1 MWLGNHASAY
11 YYCICTRAYIAMRN
25 RENERGYT
33 ITYNLSWKWRLP
45 RTNSKHLDIFL
56 LHENEKSQTT
66 SAPLNRELFAA
77 HTLSHAHADIIE
89 SNCWTRKKK
98 MKETRARGEGRG
110 ANQKKKRTKREWW
123 ISKCCCCVEKRIT
136 RNSSNS
142 SSSSCLFCIPFS
154 VEHTHFILVFSQH
167 FQHVIHHNFL
177 FESDFFTFSTCTRRI
192 LIRARAY
199 SHTICTLYSS

>member
-77 HTLSHAHADIIE
+77 YTLAR
-89 SNCWTRKKK
+89 TRRHNRVELLNEKK
-98 MKETRARGEGRG
+98 ENERDQSVGGGEG
-110 ANQKKKRTKREWW
+110 
-123 ISKCCCCVEKRIT
+123 SKPKEETNKT
-136 RNSSNS
+136 RVMDFKVLLL
-142 SSSSCLFCIPFS
+142 CWETYHAQFIQF
-154 VEHTHFILVFSQH
+154 VIIIVFILHSVFRWTHSFH
-167 FQHVIHHNFL
+167 SRF
-177 FESDFFTFSTCTRRI
+177 
-192 LIRARAY
+192 
-199 SHTICTLYSS
+199 

>member
-98 MKETRARGEGRG
+98 MKETRAKGEG
-110 ANQKKKRTKREWW
+110 
-123 ISKCCCCVEKRIT
+123 SKPKEETNKT
-136 RNSSNS
+136 RVMDFKVLLL
-142 SSSSCLFCIPFS
+142 CWETYHAQFIQF
-154 VEHTHFILVFSQH
+154 VIIIVFILHSVFRWTHSFH
-167 FQHVIHHNFL
+167 SRF
-177 FESDFFTFSTCTRRI
+177 
-192 LIRARAY
+192 
-199 SHTICTLYSS
+199 